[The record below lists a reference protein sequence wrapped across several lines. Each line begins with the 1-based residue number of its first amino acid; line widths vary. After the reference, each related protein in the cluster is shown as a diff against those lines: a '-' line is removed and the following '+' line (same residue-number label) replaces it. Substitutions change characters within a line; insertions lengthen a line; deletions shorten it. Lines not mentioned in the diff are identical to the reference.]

1 MQLIYDNNPSKK
13 TFECG
18 DPNGQ
23 MVVWIPA
30 VDCGRPCTRSTQ
42 LYESLDITSLRLR
55 RAAENIEC
63 PKLKAEQ
70 MQIVE
75 HLLAARDKE
84 EARTEGRLLTRE
96 ESFNGVDEFAVQ
108 LVHSSQL

>member
-1 MQLIYDNNPSKK
+1 MQLIYAVCIPSRMP

-30 VDCGRPCTRSTQ
+30 TDCGRPCTRSTQ

-55 RAAENIEC
+55 SDAENIEC

-84 EARTEGRLLTRE
+84 EARTEGRLLTCA
-96 ESFNGVDEFAVQ
+96 ESFNGVAGFAVR
-108 LVHSSQL
+108 L